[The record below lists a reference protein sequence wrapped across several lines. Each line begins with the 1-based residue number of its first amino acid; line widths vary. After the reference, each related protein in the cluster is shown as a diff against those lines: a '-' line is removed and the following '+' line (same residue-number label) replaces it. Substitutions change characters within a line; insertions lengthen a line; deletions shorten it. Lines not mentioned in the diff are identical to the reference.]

1 MMRSVEV
8 LREEHDAVLG
18 VLDLLEQAAEA
29 ASRGRPVPADVFS
42 DIQEFVTVFV
52 DQCHHHK
59 EEGAVFPRLQAR
71 PGGQALIARLERE
84 HETGRALAAR
94 YVAAVAGYIPGD
106 RAGGGRLAEAA
117 HAYRAALA
125 AHIDAETTELYPAME
140 AWLRD
145 ADGAIVAEFDRIEVE
160 EIGAGTHERL
170 HGMIDSL
177 PGRIGAATVSA
188 TGA

>member
-1 MMRSVEV
+1 MRSVDV

-18 VLDLLEQAAEA
+18 VLGLLETAAEA
-29 ASRGRPVPADVFS
+29 AARGRPMPADVFS
-42 DIQEFVTVFV
+42 DVQEFITVFV

-59 EEGAVFPRLQAR
+59 EEGAVFPRLEAR
-71 PGGQALIARLERE
+71 PGGRALIARLERE
-84 HETGRALAAR
+84 HATGRHLAAN
-94 YVAAVAGYIPGD
+94 YVAAVSQYVPGD
-106 RAGGGRLAEAA
+106 QTSSGRLAEAA
-117 HAYRAALA
+117 RAYRAALA

-145 ADGAIVAEFDRIEVE
+145 ADGAMVLEFDRIEVE

-177 PGRIGAATVSA
+177 PGRIEARSVSA